1 MVGVRYFL
9 TINFNS
15 FCEICLSIYDRK
27 FVLFCIV
34 KFEKYFF
41 KIWMM
46 VIIFIYIC
54 LGGGGI
60 GVFLLFIVIMIIFL
74 GVFLI
79 VVVELII
86 YGLNRLEINF
96 FLKFFRVDF
105 RFFSVFIVFIIFDS
119 ILFSDVNFS

>member
-9 TINFNS
+9 IINFNS

-34 KFEKYFF
+34 KLEKYFF

-86 YGLNRLEINF
+86 
-96 FLKFFRVDF
+96 
-105 RFFSVFIVFIIFDS
+105 
-119 ILFSDVNFS
+119 